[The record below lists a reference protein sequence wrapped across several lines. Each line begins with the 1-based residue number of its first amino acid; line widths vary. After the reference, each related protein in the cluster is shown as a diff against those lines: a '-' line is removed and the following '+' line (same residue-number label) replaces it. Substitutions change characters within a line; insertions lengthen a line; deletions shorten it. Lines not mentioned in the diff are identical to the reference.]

1 MKNSTINSTIS
12 ILKMDN
18 IKIIRLQSGEDIIA
32 KYSIDEESGVVD
44 VIRPMVLFFKRLSNG
59 KSVMMMGPWL
69 PIELIQGNSAKLYT
83 QDILTVISPKES
95 LITYYTNISDET
107 EKTMKEHGHDI
118 EMSLTSTNI
127 DDDEEEEDN
136 GDEDDDWSMEEIL
149 NSLKGKITIH

>member
-127 DDDEEEEDN
+127 DDDDDEEDN
-136 GDEDDDWSMEEIL
+136 ENEDDDWSMEEIL

>member
-32 KYSIDEESGVVD
+32 KYSIDEESGIVD

-127 DDDEEEEDN
+127 DDDEE
-136 GDEDDDWSMEEIL
+136 DEDDDWSMEEIL
-149 NSLKGKITIH
+149 NSVKGKITIH

>member
-1 MKNSTINSTIS
+1 
-12 ILKMDN
+12 MDN

-149 NSLKGKITIH
+149 NSVKGKITIH

>member
-1 MKNSTINSTIS
+1 MKNLITSSTIS
-12 ILKMDN
+12 TLKMDN

-32 KYSIDEESGVVD
+32 NYSIDEESGVVD

-95 LITYYTNISDET
+95 LITYYNNVSDET

-118 EMSLTSTNI
+118 EMSLTSANI
-127 DDDEEEEDN
+127 DDDDEDEDDGEEED
-136 GDEDDDWSMEEIL
+136 DWDMEEIL
-149 NSLKGKITIH
+149 KSVKGKTTIH

>member
-1 MKNSTINSTIS
+1 
-12 ILKMDN
+12 MDN

-32 KYSIDEESGVVD
+32 NYSIDEESGVVD

-95 LITYYTNISDET
+95 LITYYTNVSDET
-107 EKTMKEHGHDI
+107 EKTMKEHSHDI

-127 DDDEEEEDN
+127 EEEEEDN
-136 GDEDDDWSMEEIL
+136 EDDDDWGMEEIL
-149 NSLKGKITIH
+149 NSVKGKITIH